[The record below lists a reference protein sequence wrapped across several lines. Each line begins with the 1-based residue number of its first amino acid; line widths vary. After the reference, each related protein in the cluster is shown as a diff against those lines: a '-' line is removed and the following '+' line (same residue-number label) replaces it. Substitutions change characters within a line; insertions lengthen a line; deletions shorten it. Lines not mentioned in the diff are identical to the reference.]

1 MVDKRRSL
9 DEALT
14 PEEESFLSQGKRNAA
29 PENTPEP
36 KPQQEEPPMA
46 RPTPLKESF
55 IHQEAPHTQRLK
67 AGAGSRTV
75 AGTGAINARID
86 PSITTALLRASLDR
100 RIEGRIPST
109 MRDIIAEALTEWLK
123 RNAYI
128 L

>member
-14 PEEESFLSQGKRNAA
+14 PEEESFLSKGKRNAA

-36 KPQQEEPPMA
+36 KPQQEQPPMA

-55 IHQEAPHTQRLK
+55 IHEAAQPTQRLK
-67 AGAGSRTV
+67 ASAGGQSV

-86 PSITTALLRASLDR
+86 PNITTTLLRASLDR
-100 RIEGRIPST
+100 RIEGKTPST

-123 RNAYI
+123 KNGYPR
-128 L
+128 